1 MKTILSVIVGSRLHG
16 TATPESDFDYRG
28 VFMAPIEDI
37 LSPFKTPKETS
48 WIEGENDNTSYEL
61 RHFCKMCT
69 QGNPS
74 ALEVLVGIPKEV
86 TPEGNELKALLP
98 KFLSKE
104 RCFQA
109 FIGYSRNQ
117 EKKFRDNFQGRKW
130 KYATAHIRTLYQLLH
145 LLKTG
150 ELKGTYSEGT
160 VSELRL
166 IKEGRLTD
174 EKIFTRVFELERICR
189 KAYETTTLPID
200 PDIEAIEQFIIR
212 SYTK

>member
-16 TATPESDFDYRG
+16 TATPESDYDYRG
-28 VFMAPIEDI
+28 VFVVPIEDI
-37 LSPFKTPKETS
+37 LSPFRTSKENS
-48 WIEGENDNTSYEL
+48 WVEGETDNTSYEL

-74 ALEVLVGIPKEV
+74 ALEVLVGIPKEI
-86 TPEGNELKALLP
+86 TPDGEELRALLP
-98 KFLSKE
+98 KFISKK
-104 RCFQA
+104 RCFDA
-109 FIGYSRNQ
+109 FMGYSRNQ

-130 KYATAHIRTLYQLLH
+130 KYATAQVRTLYQLLH

-166 IKEGRLTD
+166 IKEGRVSE
-174 EKIFTRVFELERICR
+174 EKIFTRIFELERLCR
-189 KAYETTTLPID
+189 DAFDAVALPEE
-200 PDIEAIEQFIIR
+200 PDQTAIEEFIFR
-212 SYTK
+212 CYR